1 MPKQIP
7 SPRPARRMTRIAATV
22 ALSMGLAGT
31 AMAISYMDYVYR
43 TESGGNASATN
54 GSSSARGLAG
64 MTNIALQDI
73 GWRNANGTY
82 TSLAAQHGVTS
93 DATYLGNASAQRA
106 SAVAYQQKNW
116 SYLQGAYS
124 TYNGQ
129 SRNGVPVNASS
140 MLYCGQVLGAGGCQ
154 QWLRDGTFS
163 QAALNANPGIQTWFG
178 RKMTGAADTDSAEIS
193 GVAGTT
199 GNAGTGSV
207 TMPDGS
213 TESRAVIEGLYC
225 DPAILD
231 MQNQNGQTAVDAAV
245 ALAGNGST
253 GYTLLGG
260 DGVFDAAGLGA
271 LGEGGIKS
279 SIGGAGSFRQ
289 MSCLERLMS
298 SSLDVLFSPPNLSSI
313 LGMLENAICQQAS
326 RLFAQVTQPVN
337 AMLNRSSSVN
347 LGGFA
352 PGLGLGSISTGVSG
366 GIRSGGGSGGTFV
379 NTNLGQ
385 VMSGDAQWY
394 KVNRSAQRPGSMFNS
409 MFGQQGS
416 RW

>member
-1 MPKQIP
+1 MK
-7 SPRPARRMTRIAATV
+7 TRNSSRYRAIRFAAVVSLTF
-22 ALSMGLAGT
+22 GIAGT
-31 AMAISYMDYVYR
+31 ALAISYMDYVYR
-43 TESGGNASATN
+43 TESGGNANATN
-54 GSSSARGLAG
+54 GLSSARGVAG

-73 GWRNANGTY
+73 GWRNRDGTY
-82 TSLAAQHGVTS
+82 TAAAAAHGVTS

-106 SAVAYQQKNW
+106 SSIAFQQRNW
-116 SYLQGAYS
+116 GYLQGAYN

-129 SRNGVPVNASS
+129 TRNGVPVNASS
-140 MLYCGQVLGAGGCQ
+140 TLYCGQVLGAGGCQ

-163 QAALNANPGIQTWFG
+163 DAALRANPGIQTWFG
-178 RKMTGAADTDSAEIS
+178 RKMTGAADTDSSEIS

-199 GNAGTGSV
+199 GNAGTGTV

-231 MQNQNGQTAVDAAV
+231 MQSQNGQSAVDTAV

-271 LGEGGIKS
+271 LGESGIKS
-279 SIGGAGSFRQ
+279 SIGGSGSFRQ
-289 MSCLERLMS
+289 MSCLERLMN
-298 SSLDVLFSPPNLSSI
+298 SSLDILFSPPNLSSI
-313 LGMLENAICQQAS
+313 LGMLENAICQQAN
-326 RLFAQVTQPVN
+326 RLFSKVTQPVN
-337 AMLNRSSSVN
+337 AMLNRSASVN
-347 LGGFA
+347 LGGFM

-366 GIRSGGGSGGTFV
+366 GIRSGGGQGGSFV

-385 VMSGDAQWY
+385 VMSGDASWY
-394 KVNRSAQRPGSMFNS
+394 KVNRSAQRPDSMFNS
-409 MFGQQGS
+409 MFG
-416 RW
+416 R